1 MATYK
6 KRGGKN
12 KSAQQAPEQDSV
24 TAEVFTTLDTSA
36 GRAEAWVA
44 RYQNYIL
51 TGIGAIV
58 VIVLAYLAYMSFV
71 LKPLNEESTNAM
83 AQAQSYFKQGMQD
96 PTVQDSLFVLALEG
110 DGVAPGFVE
119 IIENYGRSD
128 AGQLA
133 TYNAGMISLQ
143 QGDFDQA
150 IAYLDNFSTADP
162 LLGALALGGIGDA
175 FTELNQLEDALGYY
189 QKAASFAENN
199 LTTPRFL
206 LKGAQVALAV
216 DKNSVALD
224 LLENLK
230 ENYASAPEA
239 SKVAVLSAQAKN

>member
-51 TGIGAIV
+51 TGIGAVV

-133 TYNAGMISLQ
+133 HTM
-143 QGDFDQA
+143 
-150 IAYLDNFSTADP
+150 
-162 LLGALALGGIGDA
+162 
-175 FTELNQLEDALGYY
+175 
-189 QKAASFAENN
+189 
-199 LTTPRFL
+199 R
-206 LKGAQVALAV
+206 V
-216 DKNSVALD
+216 
-224 LLENLK
+224 
-230 ENYASAPEA
+230 
-239 SKVAVLSAQAKN
+239 